1 MLKNFIPSIAIGLSM
16 IGLPTDSLATD
27 WITGRLWSDIVPVE
41 SLQPLNFERTERLIW
56 KSNNPEVVLGEGW
69 LMQHARRDA
78 ERGGEFK
85 PLVGCFDAYLFHINK
100 SGSRKF
106 VHLVGS
112 NPNREPVTV
121 TLRGSMYNNWESPLN
136 GAGTGP
142 SFNTARDWLSND
154 LRLAERT
161 LVIEPNK
168 ALELTYLNMANM
180 VDGRYEICTDRPIL
194 LYSVATN
201 DGDPTLAEN
210 LTQGRPAKGIIAPA
224 DKNRYGREAGIYL
237 SSEYNATAEL
247 KLPAETAYTALALNT
262 SAKFQDFLQ
271 DQTSKAWTHLADS
284 SDRTHGNYG
293 HLFELT
299 LALEN
304 EQSVAKTVKI
314 SFTSN
319 VTQAGPSFTYNGSVQ
334 VNDTTHTVYL
344 TPTLPYQYIGEF
356 IVAPN
361 SVVPV
366 DIRFYVPGL
375 ITTNHQLVV
384 ESLN

>member
-1 MLKNFIPSIAIGLSM
+1 MPKKIVPALVLSLSSLCFANDSIAI
-16 IGLPTDSLATD
+16 D
-27 WITGRLWSDIVPVE
+27 WTPGRLWTDIVPVE
-41 SLQPLNFERTERLIW
+41 KLQPMVLERSERLIW

-69 LMQHARRDA
+69 LMQHARQDA
-78 ERGGEFK
+78 QRGGEFK
-85 PLVGCFDAYLFHINK
+85 PLTGCFDAYLFHINK

-112 NPNREPVTV
+112 NPNPTPLTV

-142 SFNTARDWLSND
+142 SFETAHDWLSGS
-154 LRLAERT
+154 LRLSQRT
-161 LVIEPNK
+161 QVIEPNR
-168 ALELTYLNMANM
+168 ALELTYLNMASM
-180 VDGRYEICTDRPIL
+180 VDGRYEICTDKPIL

-201 DGDPTLAEN
+201 NGDPTLAEN
-210 LTQGRPAKGIIAPA
+210 LTQGRPADGIIAPS
-224 DKNRYGREAGIYL
+224 DRNRYGREAGVYH
-237 SSEYNATAEL
+237 SSEYRGHATL
-247 KLPAETAYTALALNT
+247 RLPANFGYTALALNT

-271 DQTSKAWTHLADS
+271 EQTSDALMHLSDS

-293 HLFELT
+293 HLFQVNLM
-299 LALEN
+299 LEN
-304 EQSVAKTVKI
+304 DHPTKKTVKI

-334 VNDTTHTVYL
+334 VNDKTHTVYL

-356 IVAPN
+356 TVPPN
-361 SVVPV
+361 TEVPV